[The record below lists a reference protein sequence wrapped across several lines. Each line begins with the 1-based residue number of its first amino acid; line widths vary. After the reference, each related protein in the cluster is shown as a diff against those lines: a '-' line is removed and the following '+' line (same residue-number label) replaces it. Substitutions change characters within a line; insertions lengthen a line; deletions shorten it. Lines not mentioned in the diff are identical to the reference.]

1 MQQLDSLIT
10 IDKCAKIWG
19 ENSSGTQPTIST
31 YKLRRNGIK
40 RGKRGGNCTPS
51 PTWKYGLAQTD
62 GSLVQDYTFPSN
74 STSLSVRKL
83 GANLWEVQPHLRLK
97 MNKDKGF
104 QLPTHLPQPLDPPSE
119 QPAGDLRGH
128 VAALRKQHNSQSVA
142 ENDDAILCESPASCS
157 SSMEMAPYRPAVLPA
172 KMDMK
177 GRSGKSSYSLKTS
190 TELLKV
196 LNRIW
201 SLEEQHASHIL
212 LVKALKRE
220 LDLSKMRIKELQQEK
235 KINRQELMNRVA
247 EDREI
252 EEAVKALRDELED
265 ERKLRKHSENLQR
278 KLGRELSEVK
288 SSFSSALRELERERK
303 ARAML
308 EDLCDEFA
316 KEVKEYEKEVRA
328 LKCKPRRD
336 QILGEHND
344 KLILH
349 ISEAWLDERMH
360 MKAVHDN
367 SDDKKRISGRLG
379 FEIEE
384 FLRAKQS
391 AGNCRAD
398 GSAPRNEN
406 VEGESF
412 DGANQN
418 GKCTSRIQLEE
429 ITEPSP
435 MIKRSQSQ
443 SEEKTHEEIP
453 SKDLNE
459 VKDAKDLENT
469 KSMQVRS
476 QKRKSKQLHIR
487 GSLLNSLIR
496 NQLSRGRKQHEAEE
510 KRAEQRPFD
519 PSTFTGP
526 DSPVEKWTSEKTAPE
541 PAVPPEASAKLQQGA
556 KENTLKAKLLE
567 ARLESQQH
575 HHFRASEG
583 S

>member
-1 MQQLDSLIT
+1 MERGGKGEERRWKKQEESL
-10 IDKCAKIWG
+10 G
-19 ENSSGTQPTIST
+19 V
-31 YKLRRNGIK
+31 KLK
-40 RGKRGGNCTPS
+40 RGVLVGKRGGNCTPS

-62 GSLVQDYTFPSN
+62 GSLLQDYTFPSKSN

-83 GANLWEVQPHLRLK
+83 GANLWEVQPLPRLK

-104 QLPTHLPQPLDPPSE
+104 QLPTHLPQPLDPPSQ
-119 QPAGDLRGH
+119 QPAGDSRGH
-128 VAALRKQHNSQSVA
+128 VASLRKQHNNQSVA

-220 LDLSKMRIKELQQEK
+220 LDHSKMRIKELQQEK
-235 KINRQELMNRVA
+235 KMNRLEINGLMNRVA
-247 EDREI
+247 EDRQI

-278 KLGRELSEVK
+278 KLGREVSEVK

-336 QILGEHND
+336 QRLGEHSD

-349 ISEAWLDERMH
+349 ISEAWLDERMQ

-367 SDDKKRISGRLG
+367 SDKKTISGRLG

-391 AGNCRAD
+391 AGNCRHSLESFHLEED

-412 DGANQN
+412 DGTLHKQEN
-418 GKCTSRIQLEE
+418 GKCTSRIHLEE
-429 ITEPSP
+429 ITEPNP
-435 MIKRSQSQ
+435 TIKRSQSQ
-443 SEEKTHEEIP
+443 ELPKTREEVP
-453 SKDLNE
+453 SKDPVE

-469 KSMQVRS
+469 TSMQVRS

-510 KRAEQRPFD
+510 KRAEQLPFD

-526 DSPVEKWTSEKTAPE
+526 EKTGPE
-541 PAVPPEASAKLQQGA
+541 SAVPPEPSAKLQQGA

-575 HHFRASEG
+575 HHSRASEG

>member
-1 MQQLDSLIT
+1 
-10 IDKCAKIWG
+10 
-19 ENSSGTQPTIST
+19 
-31 YKLRRNGIK
+31 
-40 RGKRGGNCTPS
+40 
-51 PTWKYGLAQTD
+51 
-62 GSLVQDYTFPSN
+62 
-74 STSLSVRKL
+74 
-83 GANLWEVQPHLRLK
+83 
-97 MNKDKGF
+97 
-104 QLPTHLPQPLDPPSE
+104 
-119 QPAGDLRGH
+119 
-128 VAALRKQHNSQSVA
+128 
-142 ENDDAILCESPASCS
+142 
-157 SSMEMAPYRPAVLPA
+157 MEMAPYRPAVLPA

-177 GRSGKSSYSLKTS
+177 GRNGKSSYSLKTS

-247 EDREI
+247 EDRQI
-252 EEAVKALRDELED
+252 EEAIKALRDELED

-349 ISEAWLDERMH
+349 ISEAWLDERMQ

-367 SDDKKRISGRLG
+367 SDDKKTISGRLG

-391 AGNCRAD
+391 AGNCRAVSKQENRSAFRRHSLESFHLEED

-418 GKCTSRIQLEE
+418 GKCISRIHLEE

-541 PAVPPEASAKLQQGA
+541 PAVPPEPSAKLQQGA